1 MGGVS
6 NLDTRLLDRRVY
18 DVGEAA
24 TFLEL
29 PPSTLR
35 RWLLGDVRKGRRY
48 LPVLRDENN
57 DDTTVRWGEFIEAG
71 VLKAL
76 RGEHKVDLQELRVFC
91 HTLRHT
97 EGLPYPLGMKEIL
110 LNGPRLLYPL
120 RLANIEA
127 LVDADGQILTGPA
140 IELFVSRVRWDGDQ
154 PVAYRPSPEHPR
166 VEINPR
172 LRFGEPQ
179 VAGVSTAAVYELHAA
194 GEPISLLA
202 ETWNVDPDVIHAA
215 MEYETD
221 RRRPARA
228 A

>member
-18 DVGEAA
+18 DLGEAA
-24 TFLEL
+24 TFLDM

-35 RWLLGDVRKGRRY
+35 RWLLGDVRKGRAY

-57 DDTTVRWGEFIEAG
+57 DCTAVRWGEFIEAG

-91 HTLRHT
+91 HTLRNR
-97 EGLPYPLGMKEIL
+97 EGMPYPLAMKEIL
-110 LNGPRLLYPL
+110 LNGSRLLYPL

-140 IELFVSRVRWDGDQ
+140 IELFVKRVRWDGDQ
-154 PVAYRPSPEHPR
+154 PVAYHPSPEHPR
-166 VEINPR
+166 VEIDPR
-172 LRFGEPQ
+172 LRFGDPQ
-179 VAGVSTAAVYELHAA
+179 VNGVSTSAVYELYLA
-194 GEPISLLA
+194 GEPVALIA
-202 ETWNVDPDVIHAA
+202 DTWRVEPSIVQAAIAYEADARGVAHAA
-215 MEYETD
+215 
-221 RRRPARA
+221 
-228 A
+228 